1 METRRK
7 KKCQKQMKPNLPRKF
22 LPSFNRT
29 ESIVEK
35 EIMNKLAKEKV
46 QTELKL
52 QVVIRYKRL

>member
-1 METRRK
+1 
-7 KKCQKQMKPNLPRKF
+7 MKPNLPRKF